1 MRATDELRRMLD
13 ERGVHWWTGE
23 DERKT
28 LWESSG
34 LTWEYFNNENG
45 DAWLGFL
52 SACEQDIAPEQAIAA
67 TLGGGCD
74 GGVHFTRNGTVTVI
88 ENAADGFIVW
98 LMGETY
104 FKQGKRAEFCEHYD
118 TIEQAIAATMGEPPY
133 DELLRCLA
141 NDWNISASWDGLR
154 KFWNIELTEDGAR
167 KRDAAWAERTCR
179 DVSENPLRFECSA
192 CGGLSLDIAPRYC
205 PACGAE
211 VKLHHGERR
220 AD

>member
-1 MRATDELRRMLD
+1 MSATDELRRMLD

-67 TLGGGCD
+67 TLGD
-74 GGVHFTRNGTVTVI
+74 AFTREECEASFVHGYSLGTLPVGSDPQLD
-88 ENAADGFIVW
+88 ENRQTDAYMRGYFEGRRSWRNVR
-98 LMGETY
+98 ET
-104 FKQGKRAEFCEHYD
+104 CE
-118 TIEQAIAATMGEPPY
+118 
-133 DELLRCLA
+133 
-141 NDWNISASWDGLR
+141 
-154 KFWNIELTEDGAR
+154 
-167 KRDAAWAERTCR
+167 